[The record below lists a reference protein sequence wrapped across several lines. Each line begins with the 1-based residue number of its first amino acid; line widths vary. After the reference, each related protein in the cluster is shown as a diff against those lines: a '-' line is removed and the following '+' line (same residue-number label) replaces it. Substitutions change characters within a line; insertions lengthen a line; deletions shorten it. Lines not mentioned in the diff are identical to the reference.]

1 MKNTD
6 PPHRTRHTTAPPA
19 APRSNARKP
28 RLTPELHRFIQ
39 RMGGYFE
46 RSGVPPIG
54 GRILG
59 LLMISHVPL
68 SAEEIASTLKISRG
82 SISTNFRL
90 LEAGGLAER
99 YTSHADR
106 ATYYLFPDT
115 AWEQALVL
123 GLRRAQDFRHIVRDG
138 LLALP
143 QDDTARWHLL
153 RGVEYS
159 DLVIEF
165 FERQIEEWRAHHH
178 KAARLVATR

>member
-6 PPHRTRHTTAPPA
+6 PPHRTRHMTARPA
-19 APRSNARKP
+19 AARLNARKP

-82 SISTNFRL
+82 SISTNFRV

-99 YTSHADR
+99 YTSHTDR
-106 ATYYLFPDT
+106 NTYYVFPDT
-115 AWEQALVL
+115 AWEQAMVL
-123 GLRRAQDFRHIVRDG
+123 GLRRAQDFKHIVQDG
-138 LLALP
+138 LLALS
-143 QDDTARWHLL
+143 QEDTARWHLL

-159 DLVIEF
+159 DLVIHF
-165 FERQIEEWRAHHH
+165 FERQLEEWRTHHQ
-178 KAARLVATR
+178 KAARFTATR